1 MHVHILNVYMQIKTV
16 LAMEAQPS
24 TQGRRGTIGST
35 AAPGTSF
42 VAMAAAWQQ
51 QLNELN
57 AGTQPQLRRIIIP
70 MVSRSTS
77 TSDDGDSDSDL
88 PGTPASSAG
97 RSEAGNAAMSHV
109 AFSDLPD
116 SGDGSNAA
124 SSMECMPTAESTDQL
139 RAPAMVHPA
148 DAAAVEAALT
158 SGLFLETRQPPWR
171 GAGRQVASA
180 LTILVR
186 SAAPL
191 AAEDQSL
198 VTYQAALRNYAS
210 PAADAADS
218 RIITGMHLRAADGGS
233 SSDGDGEEDA
243 EAAARAALYASIK
256 VIDSLICIT
265 SQAQLSMCICHFSG
279 PRPYE
284 RS

>member
-1 MHVHILNVYMQIKTV
+1 
-16 LAMEAQPS
+16 MEALPS
-24 TQGRRGTIGST
+24 TPRQGTQGRRGTTGST

-57 AGTQPQLRRIIIP
+57 AGTQPQMRRI
-70 MVSRSTS
+70 R
-77 TSDDGDSDSDL
+77 
-88 PGTPASSAG
+88 
-97 RSEAGNAAMSHV
+97 RSEAGSAAMSDV
-109 AFSDLPD
+109 AFSDQSD
-116 SGDGSNAA
+116 SCDGSDAA
-124 SSMECMPTAESTDQL
+124 SSMECTPTAESTDQL

-218 RIITGMHLRAADGGS
+218 RIIAGMHLRAADGGS
-233 SSDGDGEEDA
+233 SSAGDGEEDA

-256 VIDSLICIT
+256 VIDSLICVT
-265 SQAQLSMCICHFSG
+265 SQAQHVQL
-279 PRPYE
+279 PL
-284 RS
+284 